1 MFLNF
6 LWSKAF
12 ILQLVIQKLHF
23 KKDQHNDILF
33 ISAAE
38 LQ

>member
-6 LWSKAF
+6 L
-12 ILQLVIQKLHF
+12 LVQSMHTAIRDSETF
-23 KKDQHNDILF
+23 KKDQHIDILF